1 MSNLNIEKR
10 DCKIANSAKKSR
22 KSGKVPG
29 VFYGKEVGNLM
40 FEVSELDLNR
50 EVSEAGEHG
59 ILSFNLDNEEKT
71 ALIKEVQRDPVTHK
85 IMHIDINEIKN
96 DGNIQTDVPI
106 QYVGEEMLSKRATVL
121 QKEKDSVK
129 VTCKLKDL
137 PKSIKMDISKGL
149 PGEVFKYSDLEL
161 GEEICIIDSLET
173 VIASISNERKIISAV
188 DEEENK

>member
-29 VFYGKEVGNLM
+29 VFYGKEIGNLM

-59 ILSFNLDNEEKT
+59 ILSFSLDNEEKT

-96 DGNIQTDVPI
+96 DGNIQTDVQI
-106 QYVGEEMLSKRATVL
+106 QYVGEEMLAKRATVL

-129 VTCKLKDL
+129 ITCKLKDL
-137 PKSIKMDISKGL
+137 PKSIKMDISKGI
-149 PGEVFKYSDLEL
+149 PGEVFKYADLEL
-161 GEEICIIDSLET
+161 GEELCIIDSLET
-173 VIASISNERKIISAV
+173 VIASISNEKKIASSVEEV
-188 DEEENK
+188 DE